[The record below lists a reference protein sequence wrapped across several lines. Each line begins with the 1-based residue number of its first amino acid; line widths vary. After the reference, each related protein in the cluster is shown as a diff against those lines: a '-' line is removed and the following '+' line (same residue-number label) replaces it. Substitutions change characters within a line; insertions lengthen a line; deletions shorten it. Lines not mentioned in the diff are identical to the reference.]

1 LASPSFCAVGGL
13 GVLVSGG
20 VTGGDA
26 GMLETFMDRF
36 LLHLIARL

>member
-1 LASPSFCAVGGL
+1 VLSVLACTSGGL

-20 VTGGDA
+20 VTGVDT
-26 GMLETFMDRF
+26 GMLETFMDGF